1 MANTYQGGTRR
12 SGGASRGGPGGGRG
26 RGRGR
31 SGGRGGGARTVAL
44 KRVMPVERTPVTL
57 PPVMSVAELA
67 DILQTTGIEIIKELM
82 KLGIM
87 ASINQQIDFDTAEKV
102 AASLGWEINR
112 DGPDELAKAE
122 ADFESRQLDAINDP
136 NSVTRPPVVT
146 IMGHVD
152 HGKTKLLDAIRS
164 ANVAEGEAGGITQH
178 IGAYQIETQG
188 RKVSFLDTPGHEAF
202 TAMRARGAQ
211 ATDIA
216 VLVVAAD
223 DGVMPTTKEAI
234 AHIKSAN
241 VPMVVAI
248 NKIDLPAAN
257 PDRVKQQLTEN
268 LVMPEEWGGDVPV
281 VEVSAREKL
290 GLDDLL
296 EVILLVADVNEL
308 KANPHKPATGVVI
321 EAKVDRTR
329 GPVASILVQSGTLN
343 LRDVV
348 VAGATWGRI
357 KAMFDDRGKRVRR
370 ADPSMPVE
378 ILGLP
383 EVPQAGDT
391 FQVFEDEKLARQ
403 LAEQR
408 AAQRR
413 VENLT
418 GDRPVKLQDL
428 YSQVKEG
435 DTAELRVILKADVQG
450 SLGAIQSSLQKLNE
464 DANAGVTLSIPY
476 SGTGAISESDVSL
489 ASATRSIIVG
499 FNVRPDVAAKRAA
512 DAAGIDIRFYNI
524 IYNLIDEI
532 KLAMNGLLAPVFQD
546 VTDGYAE
553 VRETF
558 KLPGGDVVAG
568 LYVLDGKITR
578 NSRAR
583 VLRSGTVV
591 SEGGIRS
598 LKRFKDDV
606 REVAAGYEC
615 GLGLDGFNDL
625 QTGDQIEF
633 FHREE
638 VARV

>member
-1 MANTYQGGTRR
+1 MTNTFQGR
-12 SGGASRGGPGGGRG
+12 RGGPGRGGAGGRG
-26 RGRGR
+26 RGK
-31 SGGRGGGARTVAL
+31 GGRGGAARTVAVR
-44 KRVMPVERTPVTL
+44 RVQPVEREPVTM
-57 PPVMSVAELA
+57 PSVMSVAEAA
-67 DILQTTGIEIIKELM
+67 DLLQTTGVEIIKELM

-87 ASINQQIDFDTAEKV
+87 ANLNQQIDYDTAARV
-102 AASLGWEINR
+102 AESLGWETS
-112 DGPDELAKAE
+112 EQVSEVVQQAT
-122 ADFESRQLDAINDP
+122 ADFESRRAEAATDEGAMP
-136 NSVTRPPVVT
+136 RPPVVT

-223 DGVMPTTKEAI
+223 DGVMPTTREAI
-234 AHIKSAN
+234 THIRSAN

-257 PDRVKQQLTEN
+257 PERVKQQLSEN
-268 LVMPEEWGGDVPV
+268 NVLPEEWGGDVPV
-281 VEVSAREKL
+281 VEVSARERL

-308 KANPHKPATGVVI
+308 RANPHKPANGVVI
-321 EAKVDRTR
+321 EAKVDRSR
-329 GPVASILVQSGTLN
+329 GPVATVLVQSGTMN

-357 KAMFDDRGKRVRR
+357 KAMFDDRGKRIRR
-370 ADPSMPVE
+370 AEPSTPVE
-378 ILGLP
+378 ILGLLD
-383 EVPQAGDT
+383 VPQAGDM
-391 FQVFEDEKLARQ
+391 FQVFDDEKVARALADQRQ
-403 LAEQR
+403 
-408 AAQRR
+408 AQRR
-413 VENLT
+413 VDALIGE
-418 GDRPVKLQDL
+418 RPVKLTDL
-428 YSQVKEG
+428 YNQVQAG
-435 DTAELRVILKADVQG
+435 TAAELRVILKADVQG
-450 SLGAIQSSLQKLNE
+450 SLGAIQNALLKLNE
-464 DANAGVTLSIPY
+464 DTDQSVQLAIQFA
-476 SGTGAISESDVSL
+476 GTGAITESDVSL
-489 ASATRSIIVG
+489 ASATRSIIIG

-512 DAAGIDIRFYNI
+512 DAAQVDIRFYNI
-524 IYNLIDEI
+524 IYNLLDEVRQ
-532 KLAMNGLLAPVFQD
+532 AMTGLLAPVFQD

-553 VRETF
+553 VRNTF

-578 NSRAR
+578 NSKAR
-583 VLRSGTVV
+583 VLRSGTVL
-591 SEGGIRS
+591 SEGGIKS

-615 GLGLDGFNDL
+615 GLGLDNFNDL
-625 QTGDQIEF
+625 QVGDQIEF
-633 FHREE
+633 YHREE
-638 VARV
+638 MARTA